1 MSHSPLEQKNL
12 IHSPL
17 EKNFSFL
24 DLYSKV
30 GIVMVMVVF
39 IIIFAL
45 MSPVFLSRAN
55 IINVL
60 TQASVVTIIGCGI
73 TLLIITGN
81 TDLSA
86 GSMVALG
93 GCITLGTFKN
103 LTQESGW
110 TDWTAMVASILL
122 GIFVCLV
129 MYSLAAFI
137 ITKLHVPA
145 FIVTLAVSTAARGL
159 ALMYTRARVIKQ
171 IGNIVILGQGK
182 LFGLIPYPVLFMVVF
197 VVVTWFLLSRMRL
210 GRYLYAVG
218 GNSESAKAA
227 GIHVDRTVMKAY
239 LFHALC
245 VGIAGTL
252 FMARLNSAQP
262 AEGVGLE
269 FDAITGAII
278 GGASLSGGLG
288 SAAGTVVGCMV
299 IAMIAN
305 ILTLLRVQSY
315 YQQIITGLII
325 VAAVVVDVLTK
336 GGKRK

>member
-1 MSHSPLEQKNL
+1 MSETPLRSRMTFRD
-12 IHSPL
+12 I
-17 EKNFSFL
+17 
-24 DLYSKV
+24 YAKV
-30 GIVMVMVVF
+30 GIVLVMVMF
-39 IIIFAL
+39 IIIFSL

-55 IINVL
+55 ILNVL

-73 TLLIITGN
+73 SLLIITGN

-86 GSMVALG
+86 GSMVALA
-93 GCITLGTFKN
+93 GCISLGTFKS

-110 TDWTAMVASILL
+110 ADWSAMIMAILL
-122 GIFVCLV
+122 GIAVCAV
-129 MYSLAAFI
+129 MYGAAALI
-137 ITKLHVPA
+137 ITKLHAPA

-159 ALMYTRARVIKQ
+159 ALMYTRARIIKQ
-171 IGNIVILGQGK
+171 IGNIVVLGQGK
-182 LFGLIPYPVLFMVVF
+182 FLGVINYPILVMIGFVLI
-197 VVVTWFLLSRMRL
+197 TWFMMARTRQ
-210 GRYLYAVG
+210 GRYIYAVG
-218 GNSESAKAA
+218 GNMESSKAA
-227 GIHVDRTVMKAY
+227 GINVDWVVIKAY
-239 LFHALC
+239 LFHAVC

-278 GGASLSGGLG
+278 GGASLAGGQG
-288 SAAGTVVGCMV
+288 SIIGTVVGCMV
-299 IAMIAN
+299 IGMIAN

-325 VAAVVVDVLTK
+325 VAAVVIDVVTK

>member
-1 MSHSPLEQKNL
+1 MSN
-12 IHSPL
+12 SPL
-17 EKNFSFL
+17 EKKFSFL

-30 GIVMVMVVF
+30 GILMVMVVF
-39 IIIFAL
+39 IIIFSL
-45 MSPVFLSRAN
+45 LSPVFLSKAN
-55 IINVL
+55 ILNVL

-73 TLLIITGN
+73 TMLIITGN

-86 GSMVALG
+86 GSMVALS
-93 GCITLGTFKN
+93 GCVSLGTFKA

-110 TDWTAMVASILL
+110 ADWSAMLASIAL
-122 GIFVCLV
+122 GILICVI
-129 MYSLAAFI
+129 MYGLAALV
-137 ITKLHVPA
+137 ITKLHAPA

-159 ALMYTRARVIKQ
+159 ALLYTRARVIKQ
-171 IGNIVILGQGK
+171 IGGIVVLGQGRF
-182 LFGLIPYPVLFMVVF
+182 LGVVPYPILFMVGF
-197 VVVTWFLLSRMRL
+197 VLIAWFILSRTRM

-227 GIHVDRTVMKAY
+227 GINVDWVVIKAY

-245 VGIAGTL
+245 VGMAATL

-278 GGASLSGGLG
+278 GGASLAGGLG
-288 SAAGTVVGCMV
+288 SAAGTVVGCLV

-325 VAAVVVDVLTK
+325 VTAVVVDVLTK

>member
-1 MSHSPLEQKNL
+1 MSNTT
-12 IHSPL
+12 
-17 EKNFSFL
+17 L
-24 DLYSKV
+24 DRKISISEIYSKV
-30 GIVMVMVVF
+30 GIVLVMVFF
-39 IIIFAL
+39 IIILSL
-45 MSPVFLSRAN
+45 MSPVFLSQAN
-55 IINVL
+55 ILNVL

-86 GSMVALG
+86 GSMVALS
-93 GCITLGTFKN
+93 GCVSLGTYKN
-103 LTQESGW
+103 LTILSGW
-110 TDWTAMVASILL
+110 SSWTAMLASILL
-122 GIFVCLV
+122 GIVVCVV
-129 MYSLAAFI
+129 MYGLAALI
-137 ITKLHVPA
+137 ITKLHAPA

-159 ALMYTRARVIKQ
+159 ALMYTEAKVIKQ
-171 IGNIVILGQGK
+171 IGDIVILGQGK
-182 LFGLIPYPVLFMVVF
+182 LFGIIPYPILFMIVF
-197 VVVTWFLLSRMRL
+197 VIISWFLLSHTKM

-218 GNSESAKAA
+218 GNMESAKAA
-227 GIHVDRTVMKAY
+227 GINVNWTVIKAY
-239 LFHALC
+239 LFHAVC

-269 FDAITGAII
+269 FSAITGAII
-278 GGASLSGGLG
+278 GGASLAGGLG
-288 SAAGTVVGCMV
+288 SAVGTVVGCMV

-336 GGKRK
+336 RGRQN

>member
-1 MSHSPLEQKNL
+1 MKRNL
-12 IHSPL
+12 P
-17 EKNFSFL
+17 EKRFSFL
-24 DLYSKV
+24 ELYSRV
-30 GIVMVMVVF
+30 GIVLVMAAF

-45 MSPVFLSRAN
+45 MSPVFLSKAN
-55 IINVL
+55 IFNVL

-93 GCITLGTFKN
+93 GCISMGTFKN
-103 LTQESGW
+103 LTQNSGMGDLPA
-110 TDWTAMVASILL
+110 TLLSILL
-122 GIFVCLV
+122 GILTCIA
-129 MYSLAAFI
+129 MYGMAALI
-137 ITKLHVPA
+137 ITKLRAPA

-182 LFGLIPYPVLFMVVF
+182 LFGLVPYPILFMIVF
-197 VVVTWFLLSRMRL
+197 VIITWVLLSRTRM

-218 GNSESAKAA
+218 GNMESAKAA
-227 GIHVDRTVMKAY
+227 GINVDRAVIKAY

-278 GGASLSGGLG
+278 GGASLAGGLG
-288 SAAGTVVGCMV
+288 SSTGTVVGCMV
-299 IAMIAN
+299 ITMIAN

-336 GGKRK
+336 GGRRK

>member
-1 MSHSPLEQKNL
+1 MNKTLENRRL
-12 IHSPL
+12 S
-17 EKNFSFL
+17 FSEI
-24 DLYSKV
+24 YSKV
-30 GIVMVMVVF
+30 GIVAIMALF
-39 IIIFAL
+39 IVIFSFL
-45 MSPVFLSRAN
+45 SPVFLSKAN
-55 IINVL
+55 ILNVL

-86 GSMVALG
+86 GSMVALS
-93 GCITLGTFKN
+93 GCISLGTFKV
-103 LTQESGW
+103 LTQSAGW
-110 TDWTAMVASILL
+110 NDWTAGAASLGL
-122 GIFVCLV
+122 GITVCIV
-129 MYSLAAFI
+129 MYIAAALI
-137 ITKLHVPA
+137 ITKLHAPA

-159 ALMYTRARVIKQ
+159 ALMYTQAKVIKQ
-171 IGNIVILGQGK
+171 IGNIVLLGQGK
-182 LFGLIPYPVLFMVVF
+182 LFATITYPILFMLCLVI
-197 VVVTWFLLSRMRL
+197 VTWVLLTKTRQ
-210 GRYLYAVG
+210 GKYLYAVG

-227 GIHVDRTVMKAY
+227 GINVDWVVIKAY
-239 LFHALC
+239 IFHAIC

-278 GGASLSGGLG
+278 GGASLAGGLG
-288 SAAGTVVGCMV
+288 SATGTVVGCMV

-305 ILTLLRVQSY
+305 IMTLLHVQSY

>member
-1 MSHSPLEQKNL
+1 MSNSPLERK
-12 IHSPL
+12 
-17 EKNFSFL
+17 FSFSEF
-24 DLYSKV
+24 YSKV
-30 GIVMVMVVF
+30 GIVLVMVVF
-39 IIIFAL
+39 IIVFSL
-45 MSPVFLSRAN
+45 MSPVFLSQAN
-55 IINVL
+55 VLNVL

-86 GSMVALG
+86 GSMVALS
-93 GCITLGTFKN
+93 GCISLGTYKS

-110 TDWTAMVASILL
+110 SSALAMPASMLL
-122 GIFVCLV
+122 GIAVCAL
-129 MYSLAAFI
+129 MYLAAALI
-137 ITKLHVPA
+137 ITKLHAPA

-159 ALMYTRARVIKQ
+159 ALMYTQAKVIKQ
-171 IGNIVILGQGK
+171 IGDIVLLGQGK
-182 LFGLIPYPVLFMVVF
+182 LFGTIPYPILFMVVI
-197 VVVTWFLLSRMRL
+197 VLVTWFLLSRTRM

-218 GNSESAKAA
+218 GNMESARAA
-227 GIHVDRTVMKAY
+227 GISVDWTVIKAY
-239 LFHALC
+239 LFHAVC
-245 VGIAGTL
+245 VGVAGTL

-269 FDAITGAII
+269 FSAITGAII
-278 GGASLSGGLG
+278 GGASLAGGLG
-288 SAAGTVVGCMV
+288 SAVGTVVGCMV

-336 GGKRK
+336 SGRRK